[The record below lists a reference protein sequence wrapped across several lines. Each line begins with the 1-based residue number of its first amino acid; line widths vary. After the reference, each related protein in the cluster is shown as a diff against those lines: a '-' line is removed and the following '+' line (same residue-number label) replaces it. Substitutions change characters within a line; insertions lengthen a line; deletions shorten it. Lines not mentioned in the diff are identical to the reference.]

1 MFFINGLTYVLGQKL
16 RCYFIALSDFSKAFS
31 PKCLIL
37 DEILTSNNCGDGLCS
52 FGRKRPKFE
61 YIIGCIGTKFS
72 GYANSK
78 SHRNSGVQW
87 KKYFVWVSWSATWS
101 LALSSIAGFSEL
113 DRGRSFRAKC
123 KSLSKP
129 TWNHHERG
137 QNNSVENVFQRFY
150 YAFKVL
156 T

>member
-1 MFFINGLTYVLGQKL
+1 M
-16 RCYFIALSDFSKAFS
+16 
-31 PKCLIL
+31 LIL
-37 DEILTSNNCGDGLCS
+37 DEILTSNNCGDGFDRVLPSLLFGNIGLCS

-87 KKYFVWVSWSATWS
+87 KKYFVWVSCSATWS
-101 LALSSIAGFSEL
+101 LASRAFLALSSIAGFSEL
-113 DRGRSFRAKC
+113 DRGRSFHAKC